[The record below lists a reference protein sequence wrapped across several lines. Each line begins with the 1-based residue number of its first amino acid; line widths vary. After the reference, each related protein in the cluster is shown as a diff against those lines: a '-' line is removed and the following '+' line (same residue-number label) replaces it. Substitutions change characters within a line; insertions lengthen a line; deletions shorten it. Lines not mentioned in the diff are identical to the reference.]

1 MTQTEAPPAGSLRA
15 GWRALVGSPD
25 RVLVPTLVLGTV
37 GIAVHVVLQHLI
49 GIAVAG
55 SRDCGRQYL
64 GETLRIPCGPSDQR
78 AQLALVVAIFALVLV
93 GHLVVA
99 GIYRAG
105 LDVVDGNEPGSAF
118 NRSLPWPRVL
128 GASAVLATLL
138 TVSTVFLV
146 LPVLVLGFFARYAL
160 LFVIEQGQSPFAA
173 LASSCKLVAA
183 DLVGELGFVLRAA
196 AALLLGALLL
206 GVGLY
211 VVVPVVLLAQVQRF
225 RVATADSWL
234 Y

>member
-1 MTQTEAPPAGSLRA
+1 MTETEGPRAGSLRA
-15 GWRALVGSPD
+15 GWRALVSAPD
-25 RVLVPTLVLGTV
+25 RVLVPTLVLSLV
-37 GIAVHVVLQHLI
+37 GFAVHVVLQYLI
-49 GIAVAG
+49 GIGIAG
-55 SRDCGRQYL
+55 SRDCGRSYL

-99 GIYRAG
+99 GISRAC

-118 NRSLPWPRVL
+118 STLPWPRVL
-128 GASAVLATLL
+128 GASVVLAALL

-146 LPVLVLGFFARYAL
+146 LPVVVLGFFSRYAL
-160 LFVIEQGQSPFAA
+160 LFVIEQRQAPFEA
-173 LASSCKLVAA
+173 LASSCKLVVA
-183 DLVGELGFVLRAA
+183 DLAGELGFVLRSVGV
-196 AALLLGALLL
+196 LLLGALLL

-211 VVVPVVLLAQVQRF
+211 VAVPVVLLAQVQRF
-225 RVATADSWL
+225 RVATADTWL